1 MLLSG
6 VQQSDSVMHI
16 HVSILFQII
25 FPFRLLWSIEQSSL
39 TQQVSCWLSIL
50 YFYLFKK
57 CLEYDCFIMLCY
69 LLQYSKA
76 NQLYIYIYPL
86 FFGFPCH
93 LNRCVTILKWREG
106 SRERIFF
113 SHKANIKLLLVV
125 MIMNP
130 SFLFNICDFWSVF
143 MYITLNITVPLL
155 HKGSL

>member
-1 MLLSG
+1 MCYFQVYSKVTQLCIYMYLFFFKLFSHLGYYEVLSR
-6 VQQSDSVMHI
+6 VHCA
-16 HVSILFQII
+16 
-25 FPFRLLWSIEQSSL
+25 

-50 YFYLFKK
+50 YFYLLKK
-57 CLEYDCFIMLCY
+57 CLEYDCFTMLCY

-106 SRERIFF
+106 SREIIFF

-130 SFLFNICDFWSVF
+130 SFLFNICDF
-143 MYITLNITVPLL
+143 
-155 HKGSL
+155 